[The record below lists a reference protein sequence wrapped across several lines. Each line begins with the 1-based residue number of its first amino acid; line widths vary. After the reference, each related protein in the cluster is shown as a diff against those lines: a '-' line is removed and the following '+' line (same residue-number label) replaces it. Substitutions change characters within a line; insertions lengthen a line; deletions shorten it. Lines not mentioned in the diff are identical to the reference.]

1 MLIDDLISKGVEE
14 PYRLFT
20 SRAEY
25 RLLLRIDNADKR
37 LTQYGYNYGLIKEK
51 DYEALINLMKEAM
64 ELKKL
69 CQSVN
74 RQRKHPTAIGIMNE
88 GKILVDDLKVFDPV
102 RGI

>member
-1 MLIDDLISKGVEE
+1 MFKGGNGRQEI
-14 PYRLFT
+14 FH
-20 SRAEY
+20 
-25 RLLLRIDNADKR
+25 
-37 LTQYGYNYGLIKEK
+37 KEK

-88 GKILVDDLKVFDPV
+88 GKILVDDLKVFDPD
-102 RGI
+102 